1 MASPFGIKDVLLSV
15 SRVQGDSSFLL
26 LLPIDTLSDRKASKP
41 EVLDF
46 IVLNC
51 KVSEAFFLGN
61 GTF

>member
-51 KVSEAFFLGN
+51 KVSEAFFLRD